1 MKALQSLTELFTQSV
16 TDAKNVE
23 LWAEDGQIECAQ
35 GVSVDGFDIAY
46 TVNIN
51 MSDVDVQPETLM
63 MHLVVWLN
71 KYDVDRSTK
80 GLDAPTFATQRL
92 DNGKFDIKLKIDMKE
107 SYSIEENENGAWQQG
122 GIRFDCVSDFSLAAL
137 EEELPEFEFVRSVG
151 ELQNAIRQP

>member
-63 MHLVVWLN
+63 MHLVLWLN
-71 KYDVDRSTK
+71 QYDVDRSTK
-80 GLDAPTFATQRL
+80 GLPAPSFATEIL
-92 DNGKFDIKLKIDMKE
+92 DNGRCDIKLKIDIKE
-107 SYSIEENENGAWQQG
+107 SYSVEESEHGVWQQG
-122 GIRFDCVSDFSLAAL
+122 GIRFDCVSDFALAAI
-137 EEELPEFEFVRSVG
+137 EEELPLLEFVGAHDRDLP
-151 ELQNAIRQP
+151 ECD